1 MGIEAESTEGEEER
15 RGRTGG
21 RLNGGA
27 TVQHGSCRSG
37 TNRYEAGGREML
49 ERRSLLAAVLNCTS
63 DTSYSI
69 ASQVASHRISG
80 PSHLGESRARAHTHT
95 LAFLSHLYRIS
106 VASRVKRRLTVTS
119 RVNRISVASRV

>member
-1 MGIEAESTEGEEER
+1 MGIEAESTEGEEET

-27 TVQHGSCRSG
+27 TVQHGACISG
-37 TNRYEAGGREML
+37 TNRYRAGGREML

-80 PSHLGESRARAHTHT
+80 PSLSGSRARAHTHT
-95 LAFLSHLYRIS
+95 HLHFCRISIASLSHL
-106 VASRVKRRLTVTS
+106 RL
-119 RVNRISVASRV
+119 RDD